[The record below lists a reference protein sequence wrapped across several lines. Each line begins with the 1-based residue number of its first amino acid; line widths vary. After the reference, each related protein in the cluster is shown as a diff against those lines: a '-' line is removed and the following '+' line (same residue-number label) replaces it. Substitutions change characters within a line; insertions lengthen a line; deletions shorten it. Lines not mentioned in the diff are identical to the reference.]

1 MTNNYEDPHLQDEIK
16 NYQSLGGLQILVV
29 DDSDDSLLLTTF
41 ILETYG
47 MQITTATS
55 ALEALKLIKN
65 RKFDVFIFDIMM
77 PKVDGYSLIRKAR
90 QMLLWQKQHTPAI
103 ALTSLTAEESYH
115 LALLSGFQGYVPKP
129 VEAGVLIAEITKV
142 LGFYQ
147 RENGE

>member
-1 MTNNYEDPHLQDEIK
+1 MTNNYEDSHLQDDVK
-16 NYQSLGGLQILVV
+16 NDQSLDGLQILVV
-29 DDSDDSLLLTTF
+29 DDSEDSLLLTKF

-65 RKFDVFIFDIMM
+65 CKFDVFIFDIAM

-115 LALLSGFQGYVPKP
+115 LALLSGFQGYVHKP
-129 VEAGVLIAEITKV
+129 VETAVLITEIKKV
-142 LGFYQ
+142 LGISPG
-147 RENGE
+147 ENGE